1 MSTEATRNEADPGNE
16 AGPRNEAGRSNDA
29 DGVDLHL
36 HSHHSDGVLTPT
48 QVVDLAAAGGVRLLA
63 LTDHDTIAGLDE
75 TRTQATG
82 HGIITVPGV
91 ELSATWNAQ
100 TVHVLGFDFDTGNAA
115 LQKYLTAVQEQRRER
130 LREIGRR
137 FDRKRIAV
145 GPGAASKHG
154 VTSEHGAGSG
164 HGAGSA
170 PGVAATPTAA
180 GQISAIQLV
189 ADIESKHSVVTRTH
203 LARALVAAGAARS
216 IGEAFKRF
224 LGRGAPGHVGS
235 TYPSLADAVAC
246 LKAAGGIAVLAHP
259 LRYTLSAGARRKMLE
274 EFRAAGGSGIE
285 VVCGNARAHIDGLA
299 QLARR
304 FGLDGSVGSDFHDPQ
319 IPWNPPGRLAKL
331 PASVSPVWRH
341 FRLPN

>member
-1 MSTEATRNEADPGNE
+1 MSTEVWVGT
-16 AGPRNEAGRSNDA
+16 AGETGAGETDARRSSDANANANA

-36 HSHHSDGVLTPT
+36 HSHHSDGVLAPA
-48 QVVDLAAAGGVRLLA
+48 QVVDLAAKASVRLLA
-63 LTDHDTIAGLDE
+63 LTDHDTVAGLEE
-75 TRTQATG
+75 TRAQCNAR
-82 HGIITVPGV
+82 GITTVPGV
-91 ELSATWNAQ
+91 ELSAAWHAQ
-100 TVHVLGFDFDTGNAA
+100 TVHVLGFDFDPANPA
-115 LQKYLTAVQEQRRER
+115 LQKYLTDVQVQRRER
-130 LREIGRR
+130 LREIARR
-137 FDRKRIAV
+137 LDRKRIA
-145 GPGAASKHG
+145 G
-154 VTSEHGAGSG
+154 VQH
-164 HGAGSA
+164 SA
-170 PGVAATPTAA
+170 TE
-180 GQISAIQLV
+180 LV
-189 ADIESKHSVVTRTH
+189 AEIEASQTVITRTH

-235 TYPSLADAVAC
+235 TYPSLASAVEC
-246 LKAAGGIAVLAHP
+246 LKAAGGVAVLAHP

-285 VVCGNARAHIDGLA
+285 VVCGNARAHVDGLV